1 MTSEKF
7 LLTLYPNMD
16 NSQLITRTIASELE
30 RFDMLYTQTL
40 AGDDGVLGQVLS
52 MIGKGRGKFLRPKLT
67 MLLAKAFSADGVVT
81 DEALIGALSLELLHT
96 ASLVHDD
103 VVDESD
109 KRRGQPS
116 INKLFGNKVAVLSGD
131 FVLSTSLHV
140 ISSTHNAN
148 LFAII
153 GELGRIL
160 SHGELLQLDNISK
173 QTVTESDY
181 LSVIEKKTAALFV
194 ACAKVA
200 IEVTK
205 MSEEVAEKMR
215 RFALITGLIFQ
226 IKDDILDYVSDA
238 KLIGKPTGN
247 DLREGKVTLPLIHA
261 LDVNPDAEIL
271 TLVAKAKNLDASDA
285 EIDSL
290 IHFAIDNG
298 GIVYAEEYML
308 KLRNE
313 AVTIINEYCKDSV
326 VGESLIA
333 YVDYAIQRSK

>member
-1 MTSEKF
+1 MDKSQVI
-7 LLTLYPNMD
+7 TLP
-16 NSQLITRTIASELE
+16 ITDELR
-30 RFDMLYTQTL
+30 RFDILYDDAL
-40 AGDDGVLGQVLS
+40 RGDNGVLGQVLT
-52 MIGKGRGKFLRPKLT
+52 MIGKGRGKLLRPKLA
-67 MLLAKAFSADGVVT
+67 MLLTKAFSASGFVT
-81 DEALIGALSLELLHT
+81 DEALLGALSLELLHT

-116 INKLFGNKVAVLSGD
+116 INKQFGNKVAVLAGD

-140 ISSTHNAN
+140 ISYTHNAN

-153 GELGRIL
+153 GELGRTL
-160 SHGELLQLDNISK
+160 SHGELQQLENISK
-173 QTVTESDY
+173 ENVTESDY

-205 MSEEVAEKMR
+205 VPDEIAEMMK
-215 RFALITGLIFQ
+215 RFALIVGLIFQ

-238 KLIGKPTGN
+238 KSIGKPTGN

-261 LDVNPDAEIL
+261 LDVNPDAEML
-271 TLVAKAKNLDASDA
+271 SLVVKAKALDATDE
-285 EIDSL
+285 EIEKIIS
-290 IHFAIDNG
+290 FAIENG
-298 GIVYAEEYML
+298 GIEYAEDYML
-308 KLRNE
+308 NLRNE
-313 AVTIINEYCKDSV
+313 AVEIVKNYCQDV
-326 VGESLIA
+326 RVGESLIS

>member
-1 MTSEKF
+1 MA
-7 LLTLYPNMD
+7 NMD
-16 NSQLITRTIASELE
+16 KSSEIIKPISAELV
-30 RFDMLYTQTL
+30 RFDKLYDDAL
-40 AGDDGVLGQVLS
+40 SGDNGVLGQVLT
-52 MIGKGRGKFLRPKLT
+52 MIGRGRGKLLRPKLT
-67 MLLAKAFSADGVVT
+67 MLLTKAFSHDGNVT
-81 DEALIGALSLELLHT
+81 DEALLGALSLELLHT

-116 INKLFGNKVAVLSGD
+116 INKQFGNKVAVLSGD

-140 ISSTHNAN
+140 ISFTHNAN

-153 GELGRIL
+153 GDLGRTL
-160 SHGELLQLDNISK
+160 SHGELQQLENISK
-173 QTVTESDY
+173 AKVTEADY

-205 MSEEVAEKMR
+205 VNNEIAEKMK

-238 KLIGKPTGN
+238 KSIGKPTGN

-261 LDVNPDAEIL
+261 LDINPDVEML
-271 TLVAKAKNLDASDA
+271 SLVAKAKNLEATDE
-285 EIDSL
+285 EIAKIISFT
-290 IHFAIDNG
+290 IKNG
-298 GIVYAEEYML
+298 GIEYAEDYML

-313 AVTIINEYCKDSV
+313 AAEIVNSYCKNDG
-326 VGESLIA
+326 VGESLVS